1 MAVSQPVVRTGNPG
15 ELVRN
20 WKEVI
25 DTCNLS
31 PDKRMD
37 FVSRWL
43 VLMRACVF
51 QMSLTSGMI
60 GGLLAVSAWRVTGVP
75 AEGINWLA
83 FVLALVGLV
92 IAHAANNLSND
103 FFDLQEGLDTKDYPR
118 ALYAPHP
125 VLSGLTTQRGL
136 ATAFIS
142 LTAIDALIALYLTY
156 VRGPVILAFA
166 AAGLLISLFYTAK
179 PIKMKYRGLGE
190 LGVFLVWG
198 PLMIGGTFFVASG
211 TLPSW
216 IWIACLPYALAVTT
230 VVMGKHLDKLPY
242 DKPRGVRTLA
252 VILGDVSTNRL
263 IRGMMIAFYVI
274 SVGLVLAG
282 VVSVWVLVVLLSIPR
297 LLRVWK
303 IYSQPKPSSP
313 PEGHTVW
320 PLWFVSWAFFWVKQ
334 AGTLFVLGIILGAI
348 FPLHLGL

>member
-1 MAVSQPVVRTGNPG
+1 MAVSHTAERASSPG
-15 ELVRN
+15 DLVRN

-51 QMSLTSGMI
+51 QMSVTSGLI
-60 GGLLAVSAWRVTGVP
+60 GGLLAVSVGA
-75 AEGINWLA
+75 INWFYFALA
-83 FVLALVGLV
+83 VVGLV
-92 IAHAANNLSND
+92 LAHAANNLSND

-156 VRGPVILAFA
+156 VRGPFVLGFA
-166 AAGLLISLFYTAK
+166 AAGLLVSLFYTAWPLK
-179 PIKMKYRGLGE
+179 LKYRGLGE
-190 LGVFLVWG
+190 IGVFIVWG
-198 PLMIGGTFFVASG
+198 PLMIGGTYFVAAG
-211 TLPSW
+211 NLPSW
-216 IWIACLPYALAVTT
+216 IWAACLPYALAVTT
-230 VVMGKHLDKLPY
+230 VVIGKHLDKLPY

-252 VILGDVSTNRL
+252 VILGEVSTNRL
-263 IRGMMIAFYVI
+263 IRGMMVLFYLV
-274 SVGLVLAG
+274 SLGLVLSG
-282 VVSVWVLVVLLSIPR
+282 IVSVWVVLVLLSVPR

-303 IYSQPKPSSP
+303 IYSQPKPTTP

-320 PLWFVSWAFFWVKQ
+320 PLWFVSWAFYWVKQ

-348 FPLHLGL
+348 FPLRLGM

>member
-1 MAVSQPVVRTGNPG
+1 MAVTHSVERANSPG

-31 PDKRMD
+31 PDERMD
-37 FVSRWL
+37 AVSRWL

-51 QMSLTSGMI
+51 QMSLTSGLI
-60 GGLLAVSAWRVTGVP
+60 GGLLAVSVGA
-75 AEGINWLA
+75 INW
-83 FVLALVGLV
+83 FYFGLALVGLV
-92 IAHAANNLSND
+92 VAHAANNLSND

-136 ATAFIS
+136 ATAFIT

-156 VRGPVILAFA
+156 VRGPLVLGFA
-166 AAGLLISLFYTAK
+166 AAGLLVSLFYTAWPLK
-179 PIKMKYRGLGE
+179 LKYHGLGE
-190 LGVFLVWG
+190 IGVFIVWG
-198 PLMIGGTFFVASG
+198 PLMIGGSYFVAAG
-211 TLPSW
+211 NLPSW
-216 IWIACLPYALAVTT
+216 IWAACLPYALAV
-230 VVMGKHLDKLPY
+230 
-242 DKPRGVRTLA
+242 
-252 VILGDVSTNRL
+252 ILGEVSTNRL
-263 IRGMMIAFYVI
+263 IRGMMVAFYLI
-274 SVGLVLAG
+274 SLGLVLAG
-282 VVSVWVLVVLLSIPR
+282 IVSVWVLLVLLSIPR

-320 PLWFVSWAFFWVKQ
+320 PLWFVAWAFYWVKL
-334 AGTLFVLGIILGAI
+334 AGTLFVVGIILGAI
-348 FPLHLGL
+348 FPFRLGM

>member
-1 MAVSQPVVRTGNPG
+1 MAVSHTAERASSPG
-15 ELVRN
+15 EMVRN

-51 QMSLTSGMI
+51 QMSVTSGLI
-60 GGLLAVSAWRVTGVP
+60 GGLLAVSVGA
-75 AEGINWLA
+75 INWFYFALA
-83 FVLALVGLV
+83 VVGLV
-92 IAHAANNLSND
+92 LAHAANNLSND

-156 VRGPVILAFA
+156 VRGPLVLGFA
-166 AAGLLISLFYTAK
+166 AAGLLVSLFYTAWPLK
-179 PIKMKYRGLGE
+179 LKYRGLGE
-190 LGVFLVWG
+190 IGVFIVWG
-198 PLMIGGTFFVASG
+198 PLMIGGTYFVAAG
-211 TLPSW
+211 NLPSW
-216 IWIACLPYALAVTT
+216 IWAACLPYALAVTT
-230 VVMGKHLDKLPY
+230 VVIGKHLDKLPY

-252 VILGDVSTNRL
+252 VILGEVSTNRL
-263 IRGMMIAFYVI
+263 IRGMMVLFYLV
-274 SVGLVLAG
+274 SLGLVLSG
-282 VVSVWVLVVLLSIPR
+282 IVSVWVVLVLLSVPR

-303 IYSQPKPSSP
+303 IYSQPKPTTP

-320 PLWFVSWAFFWVKQ
+320 PLWFVSWAFYWVKQ

-348 FPLHLGL
+348 FPLRLGM